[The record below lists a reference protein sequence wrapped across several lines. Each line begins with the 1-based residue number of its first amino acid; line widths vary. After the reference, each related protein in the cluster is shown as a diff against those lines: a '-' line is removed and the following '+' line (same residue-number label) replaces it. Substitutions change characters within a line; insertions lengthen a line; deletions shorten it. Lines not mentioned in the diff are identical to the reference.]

1 MDNIVLCKKSPEL
14 ELFCRE
20 LGFSETLF
28 LDEVELI
35 TENNPKLLCKKIEQA
50 YHKKKVVIYK
60 ATTEALLRLVL
71 ERTAAEIVLGVE
83 QINPEDSVHYV
94 RGGLDQV
101 LCKIA
106 AEKGK
111 IIAFSFAEILQS
123 KDRSKLIGR
132 MRFNLRL
139 CQKYNVKPFFG
150 NFSTDK
156 MGLRSKKDLQAWER
170 ILLKQKNK
178 LVSSS
183 RQ

>member
-35 TENNPKLLCKKIEQA
+35 TENNPKLLCQKIEQA

-111 IIAFSFAEILQS
+111 IIASGTLQELLKSS
-123 KDRSKLIGR
+123 KDFKKVWKR
-132 MRFNLRL
+132 
-139 CQKYNVKPFFG
+139 Y
-150 NFSTDK
+150 
-156 MGLRSKKDLQAWER
+156 RSKK
-170 ILLKQKNK
+170 K
-178 LVSSS
+178 VTV
-183 RQ
+183 